1 MSAPPKAA
9 RSPAARAAP
18 APQAPPALQEPASLQ
33 EPPALQE
40 PADLAKLLGDDI
52 IFGRLAPGTRLVEDS
67 LIARFGVTR
76 HFVRQAFLELERTG
90 IVVREK
96 NKGVAVRSLAPREVA
111 QIYEVRELLQRHAA
125 LRIPLP
131 APPAVIEELERLHAE
146 YGRHLRARNFH
157 GVHEA
162 NDAFHLALFAAC
174 GNSHLV
180 ESIKHYMWLSLP
192 VRSKKTADYDHAAAS
207 ERDHHLIIQ
216 LLKGTDSWAL
226 AQLCV
231 DHLQGAKTAYLE
243 AAAGLPGSGPQRE
256 RGDGRRDRD
265 RRADAPADSS

>member
-1 MSAPPKAA
+1 MSASTVESADA
-9 RSPAARAAP
+9 I
-18 APQAPPALQEPASLQ
+18 LD
-33 EPPALQE
+33 E

-52 IFGRLAPGTRLVEDS
+52 IFGRLAPGTRLIEDN

-76 HFVRQAFLELERTG
+76 HFVRQAFMELERTG

-96 NKGVAVRSLAPREVA
+96 NKGVAVRSLTPREVS
-111 QIYEVRELLQRHAA
+111 QIYEVRELLQRQAA

-131 APPAVIEELERLHAE
+131 AAPQVIGELERLHAE
-146 YGRHLRARNFH
+146 YGRHLRARNFR

-174 GNSHLV
+174 GNEYLV
-180 ESIKHYMWLSLP
+180 QSIKHYMWLSLP
-192 VRSKKTADYDHAAAS
+192 VRSKKTANYEHAASS
-207 ERDHHLIIQ
+207 ERDHHMIIQ

-231 DHLQGAKTAYLE
+231 DHLQAAKTAYLQ
-243 AAAGLPGSGPQRE
+243 AAA
-256 RGDGRRDRD
+256 
-265 RRADAPADSS
+265 PAS